1 MLENELERA
10 EEKKAEMEIQ
20 LTEKEH
26 ELQETKDLLKENQD
40 MIKRMESEMEKWPD
54 TDFVQK
60 TKELEKQLEEKELQE
75 YNEKVKNIESLVE
88 KIKDVQR
95 SRQAFYDATDTG
107 FFRAIQNEAERQTL
121 KAKEKL
127 AIMEREL
134 ENLKKDKRENVQIFE
149 DIMDEILPNIKDIT
163 EKTFTEQQEWL
174 EAAATGKQREAW
186 SIYVEPKIA
195 TEEKS
200 QGTLHRTLQTVLFR
214 KKRKNP
220 QHQWGNSTEKNHST
234 SMNRTNSWDQTPL

>member
-1 MLENELERA
+1 M
-10 EEKKAEMEIQ
+10 
-20 LTEKEH
+20 
-26 ELQETKDLLKENQD
+26 
-40 MIKRMESEMEKWPD
+40 
-54 TDFVQK
+54 
-60 TKELEKQLEEKELQE
+60 EKQLEEKELLE
-75 YNEKVKNIESLVE
+75 YNEKVEDIELLVA

-107 FFRAIQNEAERQTL
+107 FFRATQNEAERQTL

-149 DIMDEILPNIKDIT
+149 DIMDEIQPNIKDIT
-163 EKTFTEQQEWL
+163 EKTFTEQQERL

-200 QGTLHRTLQTVLFR
+200 QGTLHRTLQKVLFH

-220 QHQWGNSTEKNHST
+220 QHQRGNSTEKTTQH
-234 SMNRTNSWDQTPL
+234 R